1 MLSIR
6 DLKKHYE
13 NFDIENVSFD
23 IPKSAVVGLI
33 GENGAGK
40 STVIK
45 CILGAVHPD
54 GGQIL
59 FDGKEIR
66 ETCRKD
72 RQKIAFVFDDTGLPL
87 ELDLGMLDKVLCR
100 IYDKWDTAKFRS
112 LIREFSLPRDK
123 MLKDF
128 SKGMKMKAAIAVAF
142 SYDSDVL
149 ILDEP
154 TSGLDPV
161 VRDEIIEM
169 IYNYNQNGD
178 RSVLLSSHITADLE
192 KICDYIV
199 YIHEGRI
206 IFNEEKDEL
215 LNRYA
220 IYSIEDKHL
229 RELNKSAFI
238 KVLKR
243 EYRTEILAQ
252 KDKMPKDFEYK
263 PVTLDEMMLFIQRE
277 KMYVGTDFKRFI

>member
-23 IPKSAVVGLI
+23 IPKGAVVGLI

-263 PVTLDEMMLFIQRE
+263 PVTLDEMMLFYSKGKDVCR
-277 KMYVGTDFKRFI
+277 D

>member
-23 IPKSAVVGLI
+23 IPKGAVVGLI

-100 IYDKWDTAKFRS
+100 IYDKWDTATFRS

-142 SYDSDVL
+142 SYDSYVL

-263 PVTLDEMMLFIQRE
+263 PVTLDEMMLFYSKGEDVCR
-277 KMYVGTDFKRFI
+277 D

>member
-252 KDKMPKDFEYK
+252 KDKMPKDFKYK
-263 PVTLDEMMLFIQRE
+263 PVTLDEMMLFYSKGEDVCR
-277 KMYVGTDFKRFI
+277 D

>member
-6 DLKKHYE
+6 HLKKYYE

-23 IPKSAVVGLI
+23 IPKGAVVGLI

-263 PVTLDEMMLFIQRE
+263 PVTLDEMMLFYSKGEDVCR
-277 KMYVGTDFKRFI
+277 D

>member
-1 MLSIR
+1 M
-6 DLKKHYE
+6 
-13 NFDIENVSFD
+13 
-23 IPKSAVVGLI
+23 
-33 GENGAGK
+33 
-40 STVIK
+40 
-45 CILGAVHPD
+45 
-54 GGQIL
+54 
-59 FDGKEIR
+59 
-66 ETCRKD
+66 
-72 RQKIAFVFDDTGLPL
+72 FDDTGLPL

>member
-142 SYDSDVL
+142 SYNSDVL

-263 PVTLDEMMLFIQRE
+263 PVTLDEMMLFYSKGEDVCR
-277 KMYVGTDFKRFI
+277 D

>member
-263 PVTLDEMMLFIQRE
+263 PVTLDE
-277 KMYVGTDFKRFI
+277 

>member
-23 IPKSAVVGLI
+23 IPKGAVVGLI

-87 ELDLGMLDKVLCR
+87 ELDLEMLDKVLCR

-252 KDKMPKDFEYK
+252 KDKMPKDFKYK
-263 PVTLDEMMLFIQRE
+263 PVTLDEMMLFYSKGEDVCR
-277 KMYVGTDFKRFI
+277 D

>member
-23 IPKSAVVGLI
+23 IPKGAVVGLI

-252 KDKMPKDFEYK
+252 KDKMPKEFEYK
-263 PVTLDEMMLFIQRE
+263 PVTLDEMMLFYSKGEDVCR
-277 KMYVGTDFKRFI
+277 D

>member
-23 IPKSAVVGLI
+23 IPKGAVVGLI

-54 GGQIL
+54 DGQIL

-263 PVTLDEMMLFIQRE
+263 PVTLDEMMLFYSKGEDVCR
-277 KMYVGTDFKRFI
+277 D

>member
-6 DLKKHYE
+6 DLKKYYE

-23 IPKSAVVGLI
+23 IPKGAVVGLI

-252 KDKMPKDFEYK
+252 KDKMPKDFKYK
-263 PVTLDEMMLFIQRE
+263 PVTLDEMMLFYSKGEDVCR
-277 KMYVGTDFKRFI
+277 D

>member
-23 IPKSAVVGLI
+23 IPKGAVVGLI

-238 KVLKR
+238 KALKR

-252 KDKMPKDFEYK
+252 KDKMPKDFKYK
-263 PVTLDEMMLFIQRE
+263 PVTLDEMMLFYSKGEDVCR
-277 KMYVGTDFKRFI
+277 D

>member
-6 DLKKHYE
+6 DLKKHYK

-263 PVTLDEMMLFIQRE
+263 PVTLDEMMLFYSKGEDVCR
-277 KMYVGTDFKRFI
+277 D

>member
-23 IPKSAVVGLI
+23 IPKGAVVGLI

-72 RQKIAFVFDDTGLPL
+72 RQKIAFVFDNTGLPL

-263 PVTLDEMMLFIQRE
+263 PVTLDEMMLFYSKGEDVCR
-277 KMYVGTDFKRFI
+277 D